1 MIRKHGLFIKLFLGA
16 VLAVSLCAATQ
27 INYLDALIRQR
38 IATTETQLSVLAM
51 ALEAYHLDHLKYPN
65 DVEDGWPWF
74 PTVQLTT
81 PVAYVSPELFHDP
94 FRGAEYQAPTYHRY
108 WRLHR
113 YINYEANLERWKSV
127 GPGWIHWRPAVSEE
141 ECLAGMA
148 KYGKWKLLSVGPDMH
163 VSYDNI
169 QYFFFTNNLLYDP
182 TNGIDSEG
190 DIIRYQKQ

>member
-1 MIRKHGLFIKLFLGA
+1 MIHKHGFFIKLFLGA

-65 DVEDGWPWF
+65 DVENGWPWF
-74 PTVQLTT
+74 PTIQLTT
-81 PVAYVSPELFHDP
+81 PVAYVSSELFRDP
-94 FRGAEYQAPTYHRY
+94 FRIDFEASTYHRY
-108 WRLHR
+108 WFFHR
-113 YINYEANLERWKSV
+113 YINYEANLENWGGI
-127 GPGWIHWRPAVSEE
+127 GPSWIGWRPWVSSDE
-141 ECLAGMA
+141 LNAGYE
-148 KYGKWKLLSVGPDMH
+148 KYGEWKLLSRGPDGLM
-163 VSYDNI
+163 SYDNRE
-169 QYFFFTNNLLYDP
+169 YFFFSNNLLYDP